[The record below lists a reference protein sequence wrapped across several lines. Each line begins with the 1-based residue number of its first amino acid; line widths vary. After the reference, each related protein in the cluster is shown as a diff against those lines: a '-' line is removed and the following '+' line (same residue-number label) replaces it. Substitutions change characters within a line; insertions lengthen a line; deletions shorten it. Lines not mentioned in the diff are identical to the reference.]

1 MRALAVALA
10 VMATVIP
17 ARAESPLVTE
27 LRAFSTRYHENLPHI
42 DELRAALEKAAQ
54 SDPRPEIFLAL
65 SEACFMYGDV
75 RARTPEEKLEAYDRG
90 RQAAQ
95 RAIELAPKSAAARFW
110 YGTNAGRWGQT
121 KGVLRSLFLLPAVKE
136 AMQTALELDP
146 SFAPAYALGGTI
158 YYEVPG
164 FAGGD
169 LDRSEALFRKGLEI
183 DPHYTNM
190 RLGLARPFAVSS
202 PGASR
207 SGPRTSPRGRRRP
220 ACLPSPTR
228 QRRCG
233 GCPPSGSSAPSSPW
247 ASTAPR
253 RASSSASA
261 GISWSGSGDWCRTT
275 SIGSSPSR
283 AWAER
288 PPISWSPRASTSPA
302 SAWTSTCTASRP
314 GWATCRR
321 RTQ

>member
-75 RARTPEEKLEAYDRG
+75 RARTTEEKLEAYDRG

-158 YYEVPG
+158 YHDLPA
-164 FAGGD
+164 FAAGR
-169 LDRSEALFRKGLEI
+169 LARSAAGSRRWLELAA
-183 DPHYTNM
+183 HYT
-190 RLGLARPFAVSS
+190 SI
-202 PGASR
+202 SR
-207 SGPRTSPRGRRRP
+207 GPVRRR
-220 ACLPSPTR
+220 STTR
-228 QRRCG
+228 R
-233 GCPPSGSSAPSSPW
+233 
-247 ASTAPR
+247 
-253 RASSSASA
+253 
-261 GISWSGSGDWCRTT
+261 
-275 SIGSSPSR
+275 
-283 AWAER
+283 
-288 PPISWSPRASTSPA
+288 
-302 SAWTSTCTASRP
+302 
-314 GWATCRR
+314 
-321 RTQ
+321 